1 MESLLETF
9 TAKER
14 KQNGVHYTPE
24 ILADFVAEVIV
35 SAWLKENPDHKK
47 SLRIIDPAV
56 GDGELLLSLLKSL
69 KANKMTASNV
79 SAFDTNKNATQY
91 TAKRITPYCLA
102 NSLVTKNEDFLE
114 FALTFENQLFRTE
127 EEPFDLVIANPPY
140 VRTQQLGAKEAQR
153 VSSQFDLSGRVDL
166 YHAFIKG
173 IELVLKPRGIAG
185 IIVSNRFMTTK
196 GGNAVREAIKEKFDI
211 IQVWDLGDTKLFE
224 AAVLPAVLLLRK
236 KEKKQY
242 EQVAKF
248 STIYSA
254 TIEATVTAPSYA
266 NAIKALKTEGH
277 VNINGDIYC
286 VQHGLLETGDVW
298 RLSNAKTDNWLE
310 QVKKNTYCVFG
321 DVGKIAVGVKSTAD
335 KVFIRTDWDDLPADE
350 KPELLKALI
359 THHAARRF
367 KALKT
372 KKKREILYP
381 HACSNGKRY
390 AVDIKDYPASKAYLE
405 KHRVTLESR
414 KYVIEAGRNWYELWV
429 PQDPEAW
436 KKPKI
441 VFRDISEKPEF
452 WIDLNGGIVNGDC
465 YWLTASSGEN
475 IDLLWL
481 ILAVGNS
488 TFIEQFYDK
497 SFNNKLYAGRR
508 RFMTQYVQKF
518 PLPSPKTKLGK
529 KLITFAQTIFNLLP
543 DNDTAELEKEL
554 DQLVWESFGLTGKEI
569 SG

>member
-1 MESLLETF
+1 MENLLETF

-24 ILADFVAEVIV
+24 ILADFVADVIV
-35 SAWLKENPDHKK
+35 NAWLKENPGHTK

-56 GDGELLLSLLKSL
+56 GDGELILALLKSL
-69 KANKMTASNV
+69 NVNKITASNV
-79 SAFDTNKNATQY
+79 SVFDTNKNAIQY
-91 TAKRITPYCLA
+91 TTKRIIPYCLE
-102 NSLVTKNEDFLE
+102 NSVVAKNEDFLE
-114 FALTFENQLFRTE
+114 FALTFDNQLFKTE
-127 EEPFDLVIANPPY
+127 QEPFDLVIANPPY

-153 VSSQFDLSGRVDL
+153 VSNQFDLSGRVDL

-236 KEKKQY
+236 KDEKQY
-242 EQVAKF
+242 EQVTRI

-254 TIEATVTAPSYA
+254 TSKTTITAPTYE

-277 VNINGDIYC
+277 VDINGDIFC
-286 VQHGLLETGDVW
+286 VQHGLLEKGDVW
-298 RLSNAKTDNWLE
+298 RLSNAKTDDWLE
-310 QVKKNTYCVFG
+310 QVKMNTYCVFG

-335 KVFIRTDWDDLPADE
+335 KIFIRTDWDDFPANE
-350 KPELLKALI
+350 KPELLKDLI
-359 THHAARRF
+359 THHIARRF

-372 KKKREILYP
+372 TKKRKILYP
-381 HACSNGKRY
+381 HIYSNGKRY
-390 AVDIKDYPASKAYLE
+390 AVNIEDYPAAKAYLE
-405 KHRVTLESR
+405 KHKLALESR
-414 KYVIEAGRNWYELWV
+414 KYLIEAGKNWYELWV

-436 KKPKI
+436 QKPKI

-452 WIDLNGGIVNGDC
+452 WIDLDGGIVNGDC
-465 YWLTASSGEN
+465 YWLADVSGEN
-475 IDLLWL
+475 TDLLWL

-518 PLPSPKTKLGK
+518 PLPSPKTNFGK
-529 KLITFAQTIFNLLP
+529 KLIALAQTIFNLLP

-554 DQLVWESFGLTGKEI
+554 DQLVWDSFGLTGKEV